1 MDVHGTKLK
10 FAAELLRHDN
20 DAFKAAFA
28 TMPDNPG
35 MALQLARSYFT
46 DPVVVAEKERL
57 LGSSDAKTFLP
68 NKAKQLTD
76 IYGLATDTKQTAED
90 RIKAHRLYAEISGFI
105 EKPQSGA
112 GINVLNQGVMIV
124 RDHGD
129 DSNWEQKT
137 IQQQRTLTGHGS
149 AIN

>member
-1 MDVHGTKLK
+1 MDIHAIKLQ
-10 FAAELLRHDN
+10 FAAQLLKHEN
-20 DAFKAAFA
+20 DAHKAAFA
-28 TMPDNPG
+28 TVDDPG
-35 MALQLARSYFT
+35 LALQLARMFD
-46 DPVVVAEKERL
+46 DPVVVAERQRL
-57 LGSSDAKTFLP
+57 LGSSDAKSFLP
-68 NKAKQLTD
+68 NKSKQLVD
-76 IYGLATDTKQTAED
+76 IYALATDKMQTAED

-129 DSNWEQKT
+129 DSDWEEKT